1 LRKAPLNIAEVTK
14 KGVHSKRPSLYNL
27 SDFEGSPQRPFPSKV
42 EMGYNFLE
50 GGERIP
56 KMGEKKNWKVKT
68 FTTELKIFQT
78 IKELETL
85 DERINRFI
93 AENKVKKV
101 ISVSDTTTTDN
112 SGATIGLIR
121 VLTYEA

>member
-1 LRKAPLNIAEVTK
+1 
-14 KGVHSKRPSLYNL
+14 
-27 SDFEGSPQRPFPSKV
+27 
-42 EMGYNFLE
+42 
-50 GGERIP
+50 
-56 KMGEKKNWKVKT
+56 MGEKKNWKVKT

-85 DERINRFI
+85 DDKVNRFI
-93 AENKVKKV
+93 AEGKVKKV

-112 SGATIGLIR
+112 AGATIGVIR